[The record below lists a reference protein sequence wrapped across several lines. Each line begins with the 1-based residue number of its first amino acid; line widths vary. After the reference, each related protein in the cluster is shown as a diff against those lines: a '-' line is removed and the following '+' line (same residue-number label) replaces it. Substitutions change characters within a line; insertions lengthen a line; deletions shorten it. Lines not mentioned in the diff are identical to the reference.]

1 MNDIE
6 RLEIAEIEKPL
17 DGIKPLLGDGNLDLI
32 KEVKV
37 RLEVRVG
44 ESEMTVNE
52 LLSLGRGSVVRLS
65 RTITTPVD
73 LLIDGKVIAKGN
85 LVAADDNFG
94 VQITE
99 LCQ

>member
-17 DGIKPLLGDGNLDLI
+17 EEIKPLLGDGNLDLI
-32 KEVKV
+32 REVNV

-44 ESEMTVNE
+44 DSEMTVNE
-52 LLSLGRGSVVRLS
+52 LLNLGRGSVVRLS

-73 LLIDGKVIAKGN
+73 VLIDGKVIARGH

-94 VQITE
+94 VQVTE

>member
-6 RLEIAEIEKPL
+6 RLEVAEIEKPL
-17 DGIKPLLGDGNLDLI
+17 NEIKPLLGDGSLDLI

-44 ESEMTVNE
+44 DSEMTVNE
-52 LLSLGRGSVVRLS
+52 LLNLGRGSVVRLS

-73 LLIDGKVIAKGN
+73 LLIDGKVIARGH